1 MNQAGPR
8 ATPGL
13 DLGDGFDVEDDDLDN
28 DEDEDDEGYGQEND
42 EDGEEEDEDENG
54 EEPETWQVIPLT
66 SLRETA

>member
-8 ATPGL
+8 ATSGL
-13 DLGDGFDVEDDDLDN
+13 HLDDGFDLEDDDLDD
-28 DEDEDDEGYGQEND
+28 DEDEDDEGFGQED
-42 EDGEEEDEDENG
+42 EEEGEEEDEDESD